1 MYCDFLNSKKK
12 MDFFQHTTKKNFSRI
27 EQLVFSNERRSRS
40 TKANMPTQPH
50 NNEWN
55 DFIIIIVLHQI
66 TIIIIITCE
75 WTDNQLW
82 NVNTKVNLFA
92 LLRVIFRG
100 PYSKSQL
107 GYHTNHKTQPSL
119 MWSPNLFLYLS

>member
-1 MYCDFLNSKKK
+1 M
-12 MDFFQHTTKKNFSRI
+12 
-27 EQLVFSNERRSRS
+27 NEEAEVR
-40 TKANMPTQPH
+40 KPICQQQPH

-92 LLRVIFRG
+92 LRVIFRG
-100 PYSKSQL
+100 P
-107 GYHTNHKTQPSL
+107 
-119 MWSPNLFLYLS
+119 F